1 MRTTERQRFGWTAA
15 LSMLLALAGCG
26 GAGGPTTTQ
35 FANAVAL
42 SREQGGKFI
51 GLVGPRLQHDQP
63 FLGVPSTNF
72 FTLRSWIDTRTGET
86 TQQLYVEDS
95 YFGAK
100 RSWNAATTNG
110 QTLRFVPISTNEIT
124 CEQSCSYAEEF
135 AATVPDPL
143 LRASPQ
149 GLSVRFTAKS
159 GADKL
164 ILVPAELI
172 QKQLAAVDQA
182 RATLPAATAA
192 ASPAPPPI
200 SAPLAPAPMP
210 QR

>member
-1 MRTTERQRFGWTAA
+1 MVLLTLAA
-15 LSMLLALAGCG
+15 CG
-26 GAGGPTTTQ
+26 GMPSGPTTTQ
-35 FANAVAL
+35 LANAVAL

-51 GLVGPRLQHDQP
+51 GLVGPRVQHDEP

-72 FTLRSWIDTRTGET
+72 FTLRSWLDTGTGET
-86 TQQLYVEDS
+86 VHQLYVEDS

-100 RSWNAATTNG
+100 RSWNAASTNG
-110 QTLRFVPISTNEIT
+110 QALRFVPISNNEIS
-124 CEQSCSYAEEF
+124 CEQNCSYAEEF
-135 AATVPDPL
+135 AAALPDPL

-149 GLSVRFTAKS
+149 SLTVRFTAQS

-172 QKQLAAVDQA
+172 RKQLAAVDQA
-182 RATLPAATAA
+182 RTTLPTVAAAAT
-192 ASPAPPPI
+192 PP
-200 SAPLAPAPMP
+200 PLAPAPAA